1 MSEQFIR
8 EIDEDLRREKA
19 LKLWKRFG
27 PFVIG
32 AAVLV
37 VVAVAADVGWTAWQ
51 ESRRNAQAESFA
63 AADALSA
70 AGRHEQAAGAF
81 EALASEA
88 ESGYAGL
95 ALMRAAE
102 ARLLAGDRAAAQ
114 AEFEAASARGD
125 LDPAVKAVATLK
137 AATLAIDSESP
148 DQIRA
153 RVSALIDGD
162 DAWRPLAEELVAL
175 AAFKAGDTARAGE
188 IYARLADDQ
197 AASQDLRNRAASY
210 ARVLGV
216 PLGPDTAAQPAAPED
231 QPATPDQPAA
241 ADQEP
246 AK

>member
-88 ESGYAGL
+88 D
-95 ALMRAAE
+95 AASNS
-102 ARLLAGDRAAAQ
+102 ACAAARSP
-114 AEFEAASARGD
+114 ARSRASAARISAR
-125 LDPAVKAVATLK
+125 PA
-137 AATLAIDSESP
+137 
-148 DQIRA
+148 
-153 RVSALIDGD
+153 
-162 DAWRPLAEELVAL
+162 
-175 AAFKAGDTARAGE
+175 
-188 IYARLADDQ
+188 
-197 AASQDLRNRAASY
+197 
-210 ARVLGV
+210 
-216 PLGPDTAAQPAAPED
+216 
-231 QPATPDQPAA
+231 
-241 ADQEP
+241 
-246 AK
+246 